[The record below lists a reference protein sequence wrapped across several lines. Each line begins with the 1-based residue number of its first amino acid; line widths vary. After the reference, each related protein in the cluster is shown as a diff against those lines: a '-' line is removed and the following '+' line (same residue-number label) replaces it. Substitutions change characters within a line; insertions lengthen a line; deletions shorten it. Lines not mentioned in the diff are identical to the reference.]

1 MQAYRVAVIPGD
13 GIGNEVIPVGVKVL
27 EATAEVHGGFRF
39 DFQWFDWSC
48 QYYLQHG
55 KMMPDDGLKIL
66 RDYDAL
72 YLGAVGMPALV
83 PDHVS
88 LWGLL
93 MPIRKQFEQY
103 INLRPCQL
111 LPGVKGPLRERGP
124 EDIDFVCVR
133 ENSEG
138 EYSNVGGRV
147 HVGTPHEVALQTN
160 VFSRFAVERVI
171 RYAFELARERERTNA
186 KLRARPPKVTSAT
199 KSNAS
204 PYTMVFW
211 DEVFAQVASE
221 YSDVQSE
228 KWHID
233 ALAARFVTHPHT
245 LDVVVASN
253 LFADILTDLGGALQ
267 GSLGMPASAN
277 INPERKYPSLFEP
290 VHGSAPDIHGKQIA
304 NPIATVWAGAMMLD
318 FLGRAEAGKRVRDA
332 VRVIAADGRCL
343 TPDLGGHATTNEV
356 GDAIVTQIR
365 THE

>member
-1 MQAYRVAVIPGD
+1 MKVYEIAVIPGD
-13 GIGNEVIPVGVKVL
+13 GVGTEVVPVGVRVL
-27 EATAEVHGGFRF
+27 EATAEAHGGFRF
-39 DFQWFDWSC
+39 QFQTFDWSC
-48 QYYLQHG
+48 RYYVEHG
-55 KMMPDDGLKIL
+55 TMMPDEGLKIL
-66 RDYDAL
+66 RDFDAI
-72 YLGAVGMPALV
+72 YLGAVGWPALV
-83 PDHVS
+83 PDHIS

-111 LPGVKGPLRERGP
+111 LPGVKGPLRDRGP
-124 EDIDFVCVR
+124 ADIDFTCIR

-147 HVGTPHEVALQTN
+147 HIGTAHEVALQTN

-171 RYAFELARERERTNA
+171 RYAFELARERQRTGA
-186 KLRARPPKVTSAT
+186 KLRARPPKVTSCT

-211 DEVFAQVASE
+211 DEVFKEVASE
-221 YSDVQSE
+221 YPDVQSE
-228 KWHID
+228 KWHVD

-290 VHGSAPDIHGKQIA
+290 VHGSAPDIMGKQIS
-304 NPIATVWAGAMMLD
+304 NPMATVWAGGMMLD
-318 FLGRAEAGKRVRDA
+318 HLGHADAGNRVRDA
-332 VRVIAADGRCL
+332 VRAVAAAGVCL
-343 TPDLGGHATTNEV
+343 TPDLGGSARTDEV
-356 GDAIVTQIR
+356 GAAIMAQLT
-365 THE
+365 

>member
-1 MQAYRVAVIPGD
+1 MKTFRVAVIPGD

-27 EATAEVHGGFRF
+27 EAIAEVHGGFRF
-39 DFQWFDWSC
+39 QFEWFDWSC

-55 KMMPDDGLKIL
+55 KMMPDDGLRVL
-66 RDYDAL
+66 REFDAI

-83 PDHVS
+83 PDHIS

-111 LPGVKGPLRERGP
+111 LPGIKGPLRDRVP
-124 EDIDFVCVR
+124 ADIDFVCVR

-171 RYAFELARERERTNA
+171 RYAFELARERERTGA
-186 KLRARPPKVTSAT
+186 KARPRPPKVTSAT

-211 DEVFAQVASE
+211 DEVFAEVAGGFA
-221 YSDVQSE
+221 DVQSE

-233 ALAARFVTHPHT
+233 ALTARFVTHPEA

-253 LFADILTDLGGALQ
+253 LFADILTDLAGALQ

-277 INPERKYPSLFEP
+277 INPERKCPSLFEP
-290 VHGSAPDIHGKQIA
+290 VHGSAPDIFGRQIA
-304 NPIATVWAGAMMLD
+304 NPIATVWAGTMMLD
-318 FLGRAEAGKRVRDA
+318 FLGHPDAAGRVRDA
-332 VRVIAADGRCL
+332 VCALTGAGTCL
-343 TPDLGGHATTNEV
+343 TPDLGGRASTREV
-356 GDAIVTQIR
+356 GDAIVSLVR
-365 THE
+365 RP